1 MRHLLGAIATVS
13 ICALLT
19 PTPADAH
26 RLHDSYVVDGETGIP
41 PIPLRVP
48 EGVAFDPLAG
58 DFYATA
64 IFGGRITRIDG
75 RTGVEETFYQSPDP
89 VLSFAGAEVAPLRRV
104 LWMCSVDVATD
115 PAFPTSAVYALRIR
129 RGGGTVIRTF
139 ELPAPFFCNDVA
151 LDWTGAAYVT
161 DSIGA
166 SVYRIDAAAL
176 HDPTLDAEPFV
187 THPGLLPD
195 FSIPGA
201 LGQNGVAVTPDGRR
215 LMVARSIPPA
225 LFSIA
230 LDDPS
235 DVREVSFTGDAFSQ
249 NPDPAGD
256 PIAFL
261 APDGLEFLGGRLYVS
276 YHAGVQR
283 LTFDGCDYDS
293 ARVATS
299 TAVPSGVSTLAA
311 ARGRLYVI
319 DSEVVPVLQTHLGLP
334 VELPNTIT
342 RVRLRSFR

>member
-1 MRHLLGAIATVS
+1 MRHLFGAIAAVS

-19 PTPADAH
+19 PADAGAH
-26 RLHDSYVVDGETGIP
+26 GLRDSYLVEGETGIP
-41 PIPLRVP
+41 PIPYRVP

-75 RTGVEETFYQSPDP
+75 RTGVEETFYTSPNP
-89 VLSFAGAEVAPLRRV
+89 ILSFAGAAVAPLRRV

-115 PAFPTSAVYALRIR
+115 PAFPTSAVYAVRIR
-129 RGGGTVIRTF
+129 PEGGTLIRAF
-139 ELPAPFFCNDVA
+139 DLPAPFFCNDVA

-166 SVYRIDAAAL
+166 SVYRIDASAL
-176 HDPTLDAEPFV
+176 HDHALEAEPFV
-187 THPGLLPD
+187 TNPALLPD

-201 LGQNGVAVTPDGRR
+201 LGQNGIAVTPDGRR

-235 DVREVSFTGDAFSQ
+235 DFREVTFTGDAFGQ

-261 APDGLEFLGGRLYVS
+261 APDGLEFLRGRLYVS

-283 LTFDGCDYDS
+283 LTFRGCDYDS

-299 TAVPSGVSTLAA
+299 TAVPSGVSTLTA
-311 ARGRLYVI
+311 ARGRLYAI
-319 DSEVVPVLQTHLGLP
+319 DSEVVPVLQTQLGLP

-342 RVRLRSFR
+342 RVPLRSFR